1 MTDIAPSLLHPWA
14 SFYTMT
20 GSAAA
25 ALTGLMFV
33 VGTLMTG
40 AERSRTTR
48 HEGNATFSTPT
59 VLHFGVALLVSA
71 VLCAPWRSLL
81 GTGTLLGLTGL
92 WGVVYIIH
100 VMCQA
105 RRLSVYSPDLEDW
118 IWYTILPLVA
128 YGAIFAGAIVLFV
141 VPEEALFALAGGVVL
156 LTFIGIRNAWDIVTY
171 IVLEGVDK
179 PPNSSGNDESG

>member
-1 MTDIAPSLLHPWA
+1 MGELLHHD
-14 SFYTMT
+14 
-20 GSAAA
+20 
-25 ALTGLMFV
+25 GLGGCRLDRV
-33 VGTLMTG
+33 DVRCGHANDGRGTL
-40 AERSRTTR
+40 ANDP

-71 VLCAPWRSLL
+71 ILCAPWRSLL